1 MYFNRNDFPKEYDGF
16 YFLPP
21 ENDDEVGFTYQFF
34 KFKDEYKDA
43 KPIEGTSIGDK
54 FHIAFF
60 RRNEEGQAEFD
71 DAFEAIF
78 ACPVTYV
85 HGLIGTEIYGC
96 VCRKTEKSEKWF
108 ESYLNRAT
116 NGVIMKKMI
125 NTLKGIIETK

>member
-1 MYFNRNDFPKEYDGF
+1 MSVNLNDFPKDYDGF

-21 ENDDEVGFTYQFF
+21 EEDDVIGFSYQFF
-34 KFKDEYKDA
+34 KFKEEYQNGT
-43 KPIEGTSIGDK
+43 PVEGTTVGDK

-60 RRNEEGQAEFD
+60 KRNEEGEAEFD

-85 HGLIGTEIYGC
+85 HGLMGAELYGC
-96 VCRKTEKSEKWF
+96 VCRKTDKSDKWF

-116 NGVIMKKMI
+116 KGVTIKKMI
-125 NTLKGIIETK
+125 NTLKSIADMK